1 MKELFIGS
9 TIVNLELTQE
19 EVEMIIKKRERDARL
34 ARRNKYIDERKDLL
48 ARAKADGFTF
58 GRKDSSTLRIT
69 EVEPW
74 GDAAESWIRLI

>member
-1 MKELFIGS
+1 MKELFIAS

-19 EVEMIIKKRERDARL
+19 EVEMIIKKRERDAHL
-34 ARRNKYIDERKDLL
+34 ARRNKYIEEMKDLL

-58 GRKDSSTLRIT
+58 GRKDSNILKIT

-74 GDAAESWIRLI
+74 GDAAENWIRLV